1 MRSRTRSSLVAVT
14 VLGCLLTT
22 ACSSSIP
29 SVPPSDGA
37 GASSGAYPKTVKSCD
52 EQLTFTKSPE
62 KVLIMDDTDLSILAE
77 MDLLDK
83 VVGRSG
89 KLRTAPYDESTL
101 TRIKKIPE
109 IASSVLDSGGTQV
122 ATETVIAS
130 GADLVIGF
138 DAGIDRDALRK
149 AGIPVY
155 APVSFCPDLN
165 PEKAAFELVNNEI
178 TKVAD
183 IFGVPEKGRELTERM
198 NSRIGGLTK
207 EVRTRGSVAVL
218 YVMPGSRSFYAYG
231 RSSMVQPIVEV
242 NGFTNVYGQDP
253 QRVFDG
259 SMEDLL
265 AKNPDHLILLYGE
278 GKSEEAEPTLM
289 SFQGAEKLSAVVN
302 KKVITM
308 AYSLTDPPTPNSV
321 KGATVLDELA
331 RR

>member
-1 MRSRTRSSLVAVT
+1 MRTRTRTCLTVALT
-14 VLGCLLTT
+14 LGCLLTT

-29 SVPPSDGA
+29 SNS
-37 GASSGAYPKTVKSCD
+37 SSGGTASGAFPATVNSCD
-52 EQLTFTKSPE
+52 EKLTFTKSPE

-77 MDLLDK
+77 MNLLDRI
-83 VVGRSG
+83 VGRSG
-89 KLRTAPYDESTL
+89 KLRTAPYDENTL
-101 TRIKKIPE
+101 ARIKKIPE

-155 APVSFCPDLN
+155 APVSFCPNLN
-165 PEKAAFELVNNEI
+165 PAKATFGMVNDEI
-178 TKVAD
+178 AKVAS
-183 IFGVPEKGRELTERM
+183 IFGAPEKGRELTERM
-198 NSRIGGLTK
+198 NAKISGLTK
-207 EVRTRGSVAVL
+207 EGRKRGSVAVL
-218 YVMPGSRSFYAYG
+218 YVMPGSKSFYVYG
-231 RSSMVQPIVEV
+231 KSSMVQPIVEA
-242 NGFTNVYGQDP
+242 NGFTNVYGEDP

-265 AKNPDHLILLYGE
+265 AKNPDHLVLLYGE

-289 SFQGAEKLSAVVN
+289 TFQGAEKLSAVAN

-321 KGATVLDELA
+321 KGATVLDGLV
-331 RR
+331 R